1 MHDYFQFKQF
11 TVRQAGCAMKVGTD
25 GTLLGAWARG
35 GQRILDIGTGTGL
48 VALMMAQR
56 FVEAQVVGVDID
68 AAAVSQAQENV
79 TASPFLERISIEL
92 ADINNFGAAPF
103 DAIVANPPYFE
114 RSLTSPDSQR
124 TLARHTTA
132 LSYGQL
138 IAAACRLLADEGE
151 FSVVVPADA
160 QRRIESEAAL
170 AGLFKVR
177 ECLVKTTPRK
187 APKRALLAFRKHGAV
202 LEQTVGIIEDALGM
216 RSEWY
221 QQLTNDFY
229 L

>member
-79 TASPFLERISIEL
+79 AASPFLERISIEL
-92 ADINNFGAAPF
+92 ADINNFGVAPF

-132 LSYGQL
+132 LSYRQL

-202 LEQTVGIIEDALGM
+202 LEQTVGIIEDAPGM

>member
-11 TVRQAGCAMKVGTD
+11 MVRQAGCAMKVGTD

-56 FVEAQVVGVDID
+56 FDEAQVVGIDID
-68 AAAVSQAQENV
+68 AAAVGQARENV
-79 TASPFLERISIEL
+79 AASPFSKRISIEK
-92 ADINNFGAAPF
+92 ADINDYVQPPF

-132 LSYGQL
+132 LSYAQL
-138 IAAACRLLADEGE
+138 IAAARRLLTDEGE

-160 QRRIESEAAL
+160 LGRMESEAAL

-177 ECLVKTTPRK
+177 ECQVKTTPRK
-187 APKRALLAFRKHGAV
+187 APKRCLLAFRKHGAA
-202 LEQTVGIIEDALGM
+202 LEQAVGIIEDAPGV